1 MPRLLARF
9 YSATTGLDLSESEVL
24 HIGERIVNV
33 ERAFNVREGLSRKD
47 DRLPERFLKEP
58 MPDGFARGVVVRLE
72 PMLDEYYAY
81 RQWDRARG
89 FPTRRKLEELYLYEM
104 AAELQALGRFG
115 LEWCP
120 RPG

>member
-1 MPRLLARF
+1 M
-9 YSATTGLDLSESEVL
+9 
-24 HIGERIVNV
+24 NV